1 MAVEAEMAPMV
12 PVTRAAPLQVD
23 PPGREGPV
31 SMLLRRLGRR
41 QEDRVPMAVDDRRRI
56 IGALYSEG
64 RTHRAFV
71 YRFGVLMAIS
81 VAIAVLGLVSDSTA
95 VVIGAM
101 LVAPLL
107 TPTLGMAAAVVMGW
121 PRRIVGSALMVGL
134 GSAGAI
140 GMAAVLV
147 VLLPFDLD
155 PLPAEMLA
163 RTHPNLLDLGI
174 AVGAGA
180 AGTFAIVRRQ
190 AADAMSGAAVAVA
203 LVPPLST
210 VGAFLAEGEWDLAW
224 GALLLFGTN
233 VAGVLLAGSV
243 VFVLGGF
250 VPGVQLFY
258 GARRTVGRIR
268 WIAVAVVVIIFIL
281 NSGRS
286 GILQVVPAFDEVEQV
301 VEEWKATS
309 DLEVV
314 DIAVDVQRG
323 EAAVQVVVATTGT
336 PPAVGDLAGSLAEVL
351 DRSVDVEL
359 QVVQASTTRAS
370 ANADE

>member
-1 MAVEAEMAPMV
+1 MAVEE
-12 PVTRAAPLQVD
+12 
-23 PPGREGPV
+23 
-31 SMLLRRLGRR
+31 
-41 QEDRVPMAVDDRRRI
+41 RRRI
-56 IGALYSEG
+56 IAALYSEG
-64 RTHRAFV
+64 RGRRGFI

-81 VAIAVLGLVSDSTA
+81 VAIAVFGLVSDSTA

-121 PRRIVGSALMVGL
+121 PRRIIRSAMMVAF

-140 GMAAVLV
+140 VMAAAMTAI
-147 VLLPFDLD
+147 LPFDLD
-155 PLPAEMLA
+155 PLPGEMLA

-180 AGTFAIVRRQ
+180 AGAFAVVRRQ

-233 VAGVLLAGSV
+233 IAGVLLAGSV
-243 VFVLGGF
+243 VFVVGGF

-258 GARRTVGRIR
+258 GARRTVGRVR
-268 WIAVAVVVIIFIL
+268 WIAIAVVMVIFVL
-281 NSGRS
+281 NGGRT
-286 GILQVVPAFDEVEQV
+286 GILQVVPAFDEVEQI
-301 VEEWKATS
+301 VEEWKGVA

-314 DIAVDVQRG
+314 DVAMDVEQG
-323 EAAVQVVVATTGT
+323 EAAVQVVVATEGQV
-336 PPAVGDLAGSLAEVL
+336 PAVDQLADSLAAVL
-351 DRSVDVEL
+351 DRPVDVEL
-359 QVVQASTTRAS
+359 QVVQASTARAS
-370 ANADE
+370 ADADE